1 MSRRDRDSFS
11 DGGYWT
17 RPDHTGRARTRRQA
31 LDRATYDHQP
41 RRGALT
47 RLADKIRG
55 RR

>member
-1 MSRRDRDSFS
+1 MSWRDRNSFS

-17 RPDHTGRARTRRQA
+17 RPDNSGRARTA
-31 LDRATYDHQP
+31 NEAGWRASYDHQP
-41 RRGALT
+41 KRGALT